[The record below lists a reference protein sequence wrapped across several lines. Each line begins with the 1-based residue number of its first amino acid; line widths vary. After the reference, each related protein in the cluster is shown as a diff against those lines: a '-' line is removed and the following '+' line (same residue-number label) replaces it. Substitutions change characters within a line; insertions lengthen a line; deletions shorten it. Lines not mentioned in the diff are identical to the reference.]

1 MTKKILKSDALRPK
15 FIRLYSGN
23 GTYGVYI
30 VFADQSDV
38 PLYEGPSAVKAIHF
52 AASAA
57 ANFEIKIQ
65 TDFQTDSLLPGE
77 LELYITRASS
87 GQASNSS
94 RKWRVGAL
102 ASFRRIERMTAFG
115 PEAVSGPSR

>member
-1 MTKKILKSDALRPK
+1 MNHRYGKPKGEMTKKILKADALRPR

-30 VFADQSDV
+30 VFADQSDL

-57 ANFEIKIQ
+57 ANFEIKIR
-65 TDFQTDSLLPGE
+65 TDFQTDALLPGE
-77 LELYITRASS
+77 LELSYY
-87 GQASNSS
+87 
-94 RKWRVGAL
+94 
-102 ASFRRIERMTAFG
+102 
-115 PEAVSGPSR
+115 

>member
-1 MTKKILKSDALRPK
+1 MTMEIFNADALRPK
-15 FIRLYSGN
+15 YVRLYGGN

-38 PLYEGPSAVKAIHF
+38 PLYEGASATKAIHF

-57 ANFEIKIQ
+57 ANFEIMIQ

-77 LELYITRASS
+77 LELSYY
-87 GQASNSS
+87 
-94 RKWRVGAL
+94 
-102 ASFRRIERMTAFG
+102 
-115 PEAVSGPSR
+115 

>member
-1 MTKKILKSDALRPK
+1 MNHRYGKPKGQMTKKILKADALRPK

-57 ANFEIKIQ
+57 AE
-65 TDFQTDSLLPGE
+65 
-77 LELYITRASS
+77 
-87 GQASNSS
+87 
-94 RKWRVGAL
+94 
-102 ASFRRIERMTAFG
+102 FRDKDPNRF
-115 PEAVSGPSR
+115 PD